1 MWFPVSG
8 TIPFPIQKAMFN
20 QLSADQLNIGKHDPL
35 PDDLIDF
42 LLGIIS
48 AGLKPIRETLE
59 HNFPNRLLGGILLQQ
74 AASLK

>member
-1 MWFPVSG
+1 MV
-8 TIPFPIQKAMFN
+8 N
-20 QLSADQLNIGKHDPL
+20 QLSANQLNIGKRDPL